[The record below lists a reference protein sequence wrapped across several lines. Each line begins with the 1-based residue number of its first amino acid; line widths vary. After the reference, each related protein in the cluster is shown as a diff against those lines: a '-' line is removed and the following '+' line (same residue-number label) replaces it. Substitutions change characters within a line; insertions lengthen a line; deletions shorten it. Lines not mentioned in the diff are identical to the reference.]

1 MTNRNSTNFLNSA
14 ARTIAGSRA
23 FVAALALTLAAGAVF
38 SGAGCE
44 EKKEVAKA
52 PPPPPPPPPPEPVDI
67 ASVLRNVGADKRVQ
81 FPQDHAPVN
90 AGLADAIVKFASS
103 LAKGDA
109 QTFGSMLEA
118 SSRQTLDQL
127 TGSGEWDEAVE
138 KIEAVRVTFTSG
150 MRDSDAV
157 GGQFV
162 LAVQEP
168 GSAYVLSWNVV
179 SAGERILFAAAPSS
193 KATKPRASDWDND
206 PAAPE
211 ASAPEPSAA
220 PAPTDAPA
228 QGSTPPDASGAPASG
243 GGGGSRRPM
252 GPG

>member
-1 MTNRNSTNFLNSA
+1 MMNRNSTTL
-14 ARTIAGSRA
+14 RTIAGSRA
-23 FVAALALTLAAGAVF
+23 FVAALALTLAAGTLL
-38 SGAGCE
+38 GTAGCE

-52 PPPPPPPPPPEPVDI
+52 PPPPPPPPPPPEPVDI
-67 ASVLRNVGADKRVQ
+67 ASVLKNLGADKRVQ

-109 QTFGSMLEA
+109 TTFGSMLEP

-127 TGSGEWDEAVE
+127 TGSGEWEDAVE
-138 KIEAVRVTFTSG
+138 KIEAVRVTFSAG

-157 GGQFV
+157 GGAFV
-162 LAVQEP
+162 LAIQEP
-168 GSAYVLSWNVV
+168 GSAYVLSWAVM
-179 SAGERILFAAAPSS
+179 SAGDRVLFAAMPSS
-193 KATKPRASDWDND
+193 KDTKPRASDWDND
-206 PAAPE
+206 PALPA
-211 ASAPEPSAA
+211 AAGPEPSAA
-220 PAPTDAPA
+220 PAAPEAPA
-228 QGSTPPDASGAPASG
+228 EATSPPDSSGAPSG